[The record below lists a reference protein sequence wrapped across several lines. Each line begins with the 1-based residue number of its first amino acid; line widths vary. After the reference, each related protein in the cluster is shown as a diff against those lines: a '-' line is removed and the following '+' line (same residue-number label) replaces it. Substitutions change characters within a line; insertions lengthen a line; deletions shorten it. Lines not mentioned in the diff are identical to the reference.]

1 MEVFLLKLHGGVRWL
16 AATVAAIALVRFAI
30 GWVRRSEFKGL
41 DRALMAAFAG
51 LLDLNLL
58 LGVVLLLT
66 LGDGLPG
73 HRLEHA
79 TTMLLAVVV
88 AHLAAIWR
96 RADPAAVKFRGN
108 LIVVAVAATLIVVGV
123 VRLRGGWVW

>member
-1 MEVFLLKLHGGVRWL
+1 LEVFLLKFHGGVRWL
-16 AATVAAIALVRFAI
+16 AAAVAAIAMVRFAI
-30 GWVRRSEFKGL
+30 GWARRSEFKGL
-41 DRALMAAFAG
+41 DRGLMAAFTG
-51 LLDLNLL
+51 LLDLNVL
-58 LGVVLLLT
+58 LGVVLLLI
-66 LGDGLPG
+66 LGDGFPA

-96 RADPAAVKFRGN
+96 RSDQAAVKFRGN
-108 LIVVAVAATLIVVGV
+108 LIVVAVAALLVVAGV

>member
-1 MEVFLLKLHGGVRWL
+1 LELFLLKLHGGVRWL
-16 AATVAAIALVRFAI
+16 AAVVAAIAGLRFAI
-30 GWVRRSEFKGL
+30 GWARRSEFKGL
-41 DRALMAAFAG
+41 DRRLMAAFTG
-51 LLDLNLL
+51 LLDLNVL
-58 LGVVLLLT
+58 LGLVLLLT
-66 LGDGLPG
+66 LGGGFPA

-96 RADPAAVKFRGN
+96 RSDQATVKFRGN
-108 LIVVAVAATLIVVGV
+108 LGVVAVATLLVVTGV